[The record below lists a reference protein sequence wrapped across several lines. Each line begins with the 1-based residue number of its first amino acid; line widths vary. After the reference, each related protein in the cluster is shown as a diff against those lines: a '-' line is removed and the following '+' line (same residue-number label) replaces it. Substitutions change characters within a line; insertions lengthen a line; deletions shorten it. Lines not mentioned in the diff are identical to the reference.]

1 MQTLEQI
8 IAQIKPLNQDAMRKA
23 QIKLDG
29 LLKPTGSLGRLE
41 QLAVQLAGIFGE
53 DAVNVEQKKIIVM
66 AADHGVFEEGVAV
79 SPRSVTAIQAQNMV
93 HGVTGV
99 CVLANMPVPRW

>member
-29 LLKPTGSLGRLE
+29 LLKPTGSLGRP
-41 QLAVQLAGIFGE
+41 G
-53 DAVNVEQKKIIVM
+53 
-66 AADHGVFEEGVAV
+66 AV
-79 SPRSVTAIQAQNMV
+79 SRAAS
-93 HGVTGV
+93 
-99 CVLANMPVPRW
+99 RYFR